1 MNEKRRVGF
10 SSVVTG
16 LLVFM
21 LFFAFSAVRSEATN
35 FRLIIGAGHSRGA
48 ALWVDR
54 FEDFF
59 AAEVKKRVEA
69 TTPHKIEWVTAWGGS
84 VAKLDE
90 SLEAVQEGSLDFA
103 NIPYQFEPTKLF
115 LHGWTQ
121 YMPFASPD
129 PILTSRV
136 GNKIH
141 RSIPYLT
148 EVFEKQYNQ
157 KFLSCHSLSSYHIIT
172 NFPWKKFEELK
183 GRKIAA
189 AGANLLWLK
198 GTGAVPVQSN
208 LQEAYSSLQTG
219 VYDGWIMFV
228 EGAAGFKLY
237 EVAKYY
243 TFCDFGSIIPA
254 AYTVNLKRWKSFPK
268 EVQDI
273 ILKVGDELSEDIA
286 KAIVARTDSAVEAMK
301 KAGAQIYQLPVEEKV
316 KWVNSLPNIA
326 DEKAKEADKKGM
338 PGTQV
343 MKAYLEEM
351 EKAGFKWPRRWEI
364 K

>member
-1 MNEKRRVGF
+1 MKEKRRFGF
-10 SSVVTG
+10 PGILTG
-16 LLVFM
+16 LMVL
-21 LFFAFSAVRSEATN
+21 LLLLALSAVPSEATN
-35 FRLIIGAGHSRGA
+35 YRLIIGAGHSRGA
-48 ALWVDR
+48 AIWVDR

-59 AAEVKKRVEA
+59 AAEIKKRVEA

-115 LHGWTQ
+115 LHGWSQ
-121 YMPFASPD
+121 YMPFSSPD
-129 PILTSRV
+129 PIMTAKV
-136 GNKIH
+136 ANQVH
-141 RSIPYLT
+141 RQNPYMT

-157 KFLSCHSLSSYHIIT
+157 KWLCCETISCYQMIT
-172 NFPWKKFEELK
+172 NFPWKEFGELK

-219 VYDGWIMFV
+219 VYDGWIMFP

-237 EVAKYY
+237 EVAKNY
-243 TFCDFGSIIPA
+243 TLCDFGSVVTA
-254 AYTVNLKRWKSFPK
+254 GYTVNLKKWKSFPK
-268 EVQDI
+268 EIQDI
-273 ILKVGDELSEDIA
+273 ILKVSDEFVMDLG
-286 KAIVARTDSAVEAMK
+286 KAMK
-301 KAGAQIYQLPVEEKV
+301 EKGNQSMEVMRKAGTNIYQFPAEEKM
-316 KWVNSLPNIA
+316 KWANSLANIA

-338 PGTQV
+338 PGTAV
-343 MKAYLEEM
+343 MRGYLEGL
-351 EKAGFKWPRRWEI
+351 EKEGYKWPRRWEI